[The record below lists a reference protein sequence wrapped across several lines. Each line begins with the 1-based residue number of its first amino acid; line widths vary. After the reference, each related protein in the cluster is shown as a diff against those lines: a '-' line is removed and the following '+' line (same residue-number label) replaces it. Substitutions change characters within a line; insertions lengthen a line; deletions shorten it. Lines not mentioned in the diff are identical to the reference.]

1 MKFSFIFS
9 GVLVFSL
16 MACGGGK
23 SESGAETSGE
33 STSQEESASVQEP
46 SVETIAGTWELV
58 NYSSEKKPEA
68 GLTECDKATPWNFT
82 TEAAEPLSDGT
93 EVNKLVAVAPDSCEW
108 YGFETKW
115 TIANGKLFM
124 ASTKIGGMGGLS
136 LAGSI
141 TIDSFDGKTMVLTS
155 FGNKL
160 EFSRR

>member
-1 MKFSFIFS
+1 
-9 GVLVFSL
+9 

-23 SESGAETSGE
+23 SESGAENSGA
-33 STSQEESASVQEP
+33 SAGQEESASVQEP
-46 SVETIAGTWELV
+46 SVESIAGTWELIH
-58 NYSSEKKPEA
+58 YSSEKKPEA

-82 TEAAEPLSDGT
+82 TEAAEPLGDGT
-93 EVNKLVAVAPDSCEW
+93 EVNKLVASAPDSCKW

-115 TIANGKLFM
+115 TVTKGKLFM
-124 ASTKIGGMGGLS
+124 ASTQIGGMGGLS

-155 FGNKL
+155 FGNRL